1 MIIINYDEMK
11 KLKRIDLLDMLIEQ
25 GKENERLQLELE
37 EALDKLEQREIKIN
51 EAGSIAEASLSLSGV
66 FEAAQE
72 AAKKYLENIER
83 LSGEQEKICAQI
95 QVESERKADQ
105 LLLETREKCQLLEDE
120 TREKCEKM
128 VYTAEQE
135 VTQYWNSLSQKLED
149 FKDKHKELRELL
161 PLIIQEENKNEEE

>member
-1 MIIINYDEMK
+1 MK

-161 PLIIQEENKNEEE
+161 PLIIQEENKNEEEER

>member
-135 VTQYWNSLSQKLED
+135 ATKYWNSVSQKLED
-149 FKDKHKELRELL
+149 FKDKYKELRELL
-161 PLIIQEENKNEEE
+161 PLIIQKENKNEEE